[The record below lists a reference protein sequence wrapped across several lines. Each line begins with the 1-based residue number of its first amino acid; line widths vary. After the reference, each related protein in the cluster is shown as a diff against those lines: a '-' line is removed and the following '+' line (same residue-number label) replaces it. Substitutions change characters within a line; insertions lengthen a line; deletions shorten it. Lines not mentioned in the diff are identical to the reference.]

1 MINHI
6 EGRLIEKNPT
16 NAIIDCNGVGYY
28 LHITVNTYSKIGPSE
43 KCKLL
48 THVIVSQMDNSQN
61 MYGFF
66 DEQERSTFR
75 HLVSVSGVGAST
87 ARMLLSSLSPAE
99 VQQAIASGNVSVFRS
114 IKGIGEKT
122 AQRIIVDLS
131 GKIEKVPHPSGEGF
145 RAGVVHNKT
154 REEAL
159 KALLTLGF
167 VKNLSEKAVDKTL
180 SAKPELSV
188 DQVVKEALKNL

>member
-1 MINHI
+1 MITHI
-6 EGRLIEKNPT
+6 EGRLLEKNPT
-16 NAIIDCNGVGYY
+16 YAVIDCNGVGYY
-28 LHITVNTYSKIGPSE
+28 LHITVNTYSKIGASE

-48 THVIVSQMDNSQN
+48 THVIVSQMDSSQN

-75 HLVSVSGVGAST
+75 HLISVSGVGAGT
-87 ARMLLSSLSPAE
+87 ARVLLSSLSPTD

-131 GKIEKVPHPSGEGF
+131 GKMEKISHLSGDGF
-145 RAGVVHNKT
+145 RDGMIHNKS

-167 VKNLSEKAVDKTL
+167 VKNLSEKAVDKAL
-180 SAKPELSV
+180 SAKPDLSV

>member
-1 MINHI
+1 MITHI
-6 EGRLIEKNPT
+6 EGRLQEKDPT
-16 NAIIDCNGVGYY
+16 YAIIDCNGVGYY
-28 LHITVNTYSKIGPSE
+28 LHITVNTYSKIGNSE

-61 MYGFF
+61 MYGFY
-66 DEQERSTFR
+66 DELERSTFR
-75 HLVSVSGVGAST
+75 HLISVSGVGAGT
-87 ARMLLSSLSPAE
+87 ARVVLSSLSPSE

-131 GKIEKVPHPSGEGF
+131 GKLEKVSILSGERF
-145 RAGVVHNKT
+145 RDGLIHNKS

-167 VKNLSEKAVDKTL
+167 VKNLSEKAVDKAL
-180 SAKPELSV
+180 SAKPDLSV